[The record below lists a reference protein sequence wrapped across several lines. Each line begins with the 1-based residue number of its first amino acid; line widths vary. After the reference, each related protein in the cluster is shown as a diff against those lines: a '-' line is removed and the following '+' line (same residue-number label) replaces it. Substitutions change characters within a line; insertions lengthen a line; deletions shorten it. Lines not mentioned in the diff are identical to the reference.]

1 MPDKKETPLMKQYTA
16 VKAKNPDAILLFRLG
31 DFYETFGDDAVVT
44 AKVCG
49 ITLTKRNNGSAGEI
63 PLAGFPHHQL
73 DVYLPKL
80 VRSGLRVAVC
90 EQLED
95 PKQAKGI
102 VKRGVVEV
110 VTPGVALYDR
120 LLDSRKNNYV
130 VAVFLPNG
138 SITKSEYVGIAC
150 ADITT
155 GEFYSSEVTITSLLP
170 VLESLAPSEVVVS
183 RQQKTVVEESI
194 VSLSSKPLITR
205 LEDWYF
211 GIDFGKEQIAKMF
224 KTKSVKSFGLE
235 HQANAIVAAGALL
248 QYIEQ
253 TQQRFPLQFTSISS
267 LQPDDHMILDSS
279 TRRNLEILFSMNS
292 SERDSS
298 LFSVIDKTITPMGA
312 RLLKKWVTRPLRSL
326 ETIQKR
332 HQCVSIFVQ
341 GYDKRKSL
349 QGYLKEIG
357 DIERIVTKIC
367 TGRVTPRDF
376 TSLRSTLSVLPSVR
390 TVLQSVSSAYM
401 DEIVV
406 EFPMLDSLHQLLA
419 EAFIEE
425 PAAVL
430 GNGAVFRS
438 GYSNELD
445 IADEALHSGKNWI
458 ADYQHRLR
466 NETGISTLKVG
477 VTSVF
482 GYYIEISNAHKGKA
496 PDTFLRK
503 QTLTNAERFTTDE
516 LQSLETTITDA
527 EFQYSTIS
535 SQLFET
541 IRTHFVGL
549 TLELQKTAYLLS
561 VIDCYQGFAE
571 LAEGQSYVLPTMT
584 IGEELE
590 IVNGRHPVVE
600 TLLPVGVRFVP
611 NSTRFVPKEEEIH
624 LITGPNMSGKSCY
637 LRQVGLCVLLSHIG
651 SFVPAESAT
660 IGVVDRIF
668 TRVGAQDNV
677 AAGES
682 TFLVEM
688 QEASTILAN
697 ATKKSLILLDEVGRG
712 TATFDGISI
721 AWSIAEYI
729 HERINA
735 KTLFA
740 THYHELTELPT
751 LWKRM
756 KNYKVEVQEVE
767 SSILFSHKVVEGTS
781 DHSFGIHVAQMA
793 GLPEIVVQRARELL
807 VTLEN
812 SKQGSE
818 QNLLFGSNIT
828 KVESSLQTDQLS
840 IFEFKDDELRERLRK
855 IDINSVS
862 PLESFKILQELIKS
876 VGK

>member
-1 MPDKKETPLMKQYTA
+1 MSAQKETPLMKQYGS
-16 VKAKNPDAILLFRLG
+16 VKAKHPDAVLLFRLG
-31 DFYETFGDDAVVT
+31 DFYETFGEDAVVT

-49 ITLTKRNNGSAGEI
+49 ITLTKRNNGAASGET

-80 VRSGLRVAVC
+80 VRAGFRVAVC

-102 VKRGVVEV
+102 VKRGVVEI

-130 VAVFLPNG
+130 VSIFLSNEA
-138 SITKSEYVGIAC
+138 TLVGVAC
-150 ADITT
+150 GDITT
-155 GEFYSSEVTITSLLP
+155 GEFYASEVSLNSLLP
-170 VLESLAPSEVVVS
+170 TLESLAPSEVVVS
-183 RQQKTVVEESI
+183 RQQKANIEGLI
-194 VSLSSKPLITR
+194 ASLSSKPLITR

-211 GIDFGKEQIAKMF
+211 GVEFGKEQISKMF
-224 KTKSVKSFGLE
+224 QTRSVKSFGLE
-235 HQANAIVAAGALL
+235 HQPNAIVSAGALL

-253 TQQRFPLQFTSISS
+253 TQQRMPLQFTSITS
-267 LQPDDHMILDSS
+267 LQPDEYMVLDAS
-279 TRRNLEILFSMNS
+279 TRRNLEILFSMHS
-292 SERDSS
+292 SEKDAS
-298 LFSVIDKTITPMGA
+298 LFSVVDRTITPMGA

-326 ETIQKR
+326 QEIQKR
-332 HQCVSIFVQ
+332 HLCVRLLKQ
-341 GYDKRKSL
+341 EYEKRKSL
-349 QGYLKEIG
+349 QGFLKEVG

-367 TGRVTPRDF
+367 TGRVSPRDF
-376 TSLRSTLSVLPSVR
+376 TSLRATLAVVPR
-390 TVLQSVSSAYM
+390 IRAILQEFSS
-401 DEIVV
+401 DEFNEIVSAL
-406 EFPMLDSLHQLLA
+406 PILDKLHQLLA
-419 EAFIEE
+419 EAFVEE

-430 GNGAVFRS
+430 GNGPVFRT
-438 GYSNELD
+438 GYSAELD
-445 IADEALHSGKNWI
+445 LAEEALYSGKNWI
-458 ADYQHRLR
+458 ADYQQRLR
-466 NETGISTLKVG
+466 IETGISTLKVG

-482 GYYIEISNAHKGKA
+482 GYYIEISNAHKGKN
-496 PDTFLRK
+496 PEYFIRK
-503 QTLTNAERFTTDE
+503 QTLTNAERFTTEE
-516 LQSLETTITDA
+516 LQNLEATISNA
-527 EFQYSTIS
+527 EYQFSTIS
-535 SQLFET
+535 NQLFET
-541 IRTHFVGL
+541 IRTHFVGF
-549 TLELQKTAYLLS
+549 TLELQTTAYILS

-571 LAEGQSYVLPTMT
+571 LAESQQYVEPLMT
-584 IGEELE
+584 AGEELE

-600 TLLPVGVRFVP
+600 TLLPVGVPFVP
-611 NSTRFVPKEEEIH
+611 NSTKFIPNEEEIH

-651 SFVPAESAT
+651 SFVPATSAT

-729 HERINA
+729 HERIGA

-756 KNYKVEVQEVE
+756 KNYKVDVKEVE
-767 SSILFSHKVVEGTS
+767 SSILFSHKVHLGTS

-793 GLPEIVVQRARELL
+793 GLPAIVIQRATELL
-807 VTLEN
+807 KEMEQ
-812 SKQGSE
+812 SKPESE
-818 QNLLFGSNIT
+818 KS
-828 KVESSLQTDQLS
+828 KVASTSKKIKTEQLS
-840 IFEFKDDELRERLRK
+840 IFEFKDDELRTKLRSL
-855 IDINSVS
+855 DINSMTPIEAFSV
-862 PLESFKILQELIKS
+862 LQDLVTTAKS
-876 VGK
+876 

>member
-1 MPDKKETPLMKQYTA
+1 MSAQKETPLMKQYGS
-16 VKAKNPDAILLFRLG
+16 VKAKHPDAVLLFRLG
-31 DFYETFGDDAVVT
+31 DFYETFGDDAVIT

-49 ITLTKRNNGSAGEI
+49 ITLTKRNNGAAGEI

-80 VRSGLRVAVC
+80 VRGGYRVAVC

-102 VKRGVVEV
+102 VKRGVVEI

-130 VAVFLPNG
+130 VSIFLSND
-138 SITKSEYVGIAC
+138 STTVGIAC
-150 ADITT
+150 GDITT
-155 GEFYSSEVTITSLLP
+155 GEFYASEVSKDSLLP

-183 RQQKTVVEESI
+183 RQQKASLESQI
-194 VSLSSKPLITR
+194 ATLSSKPLLTR

-211 GIDFGKEQIAKMF
+211 VVDFGKEQIAKMF
-224 KTKSVKSFGLE
+224 QTRSVKSFGLE
-235 HQANAIVAAGALL
+235 HQPSAIVSAGALL
-248 QYIEQ
+248 HYIEQ
-253 TQQRFPLQFTSISS
+253 TQQRIPLQFTSITS
-267 LQPDDHMILDSS
+267 LQPDSYMVLDAS
-279 TRRNLEILFSMNS
+279 TRRNLEILFSMHSN
-292 SERDSS
+292 ERDSS
-298 LFSVIDKTITPMGA
+298 LFTVIDKTNTAMGA

-326 ETIQKR
+326 EQIQKR
-332 HQCVSIFVQ
+332 LHCVRLLKEDYQ
-341 GYDKRKSL
+341 QRKSL
-349 QGYLKEIG
+349 QGYLNDVG

-376 TSLRSTLSVLPSVR
+376 TSLRSTLGVIPAIR
-390 TVLQSVSSAYM
+390 TMLENFSSKPFT
-401 DEIVV
+401 EILSAM
-406 EFPMLDSLHQLLA
+406 PNLDKLHQLLA
-419 EAFIEE
+419 EAFVEE

-430 GNGAVFRS
+430 GNGPVFRA
-438 GYSNELD
+438 GYSAELD
-445 IADEALHSGKNWI
+445 KAEEALYSGKNWI
-458 ADYQHRLR
+458 ADYQQRLR
-466 NETGISTLKVG
+466 IETGISTLKVG

-482 GYYIEISNAHKGKA
+482 GYYIEISNAHKGKH
-496 PDTFLRK
+496 PEYFIRK

-516 LQSLETTITDA
+516 LQSLEATITNA
-527 EFQYSTIS
+527 EYQFSSIS
-535 SQLFET
+535 NQLFET
-541 IRTHFVGL
+541 IRNHFVGF
-549 TLELQKTAYLLS
+549 TMELQSTAYLLA
-561 VIDCYQGFAE
+561 ILDCYQGFAE
-571 LAEGQSYVLPTMT
+571 LAESQNYVEPVMT
-584 IGEELE
+584 EGEELE
-590 IVNGRHPVVE
+590 ILNGRHPVVE

-611 NSTRFVPKEEEIH
+611 NTTKFVPSVEEIH

-651 SFVPAESAT
+651 SFVPAERAT

-729 HERINA
+729 HERIGA

-740 THYHELTELPT
+740 THYHELTELPA

-793 GLPEIVVQRARELL
+793 GLPTIVLQRASELL
-807 VTLEN
+807 QRLEQTKAQSDERPSTN
-812 SKQGSE
+812 STKKGS
-818 QNLLFGSNIT
+818 
-828 KVESSLQTDQLS
+828 TDQMS
-840 IFEFKDDELRERLRK
+840 IFEFKDDELRTKLRS
-855 IDINSVS
+855 ININAMTPIEAFSV
-862 PLESFKILQELIKS
+862 LQDLIKQAN
-876 VGK
+876 KN